1 MKEKESERRYI
12 MKIRDVMTSPAIR
25 IHPEEPVSVAA
36 RTLEHYNIG
45 ARPVCGSDGRLQ
57 GLVTDRDIVTR
68 CLATER
74 NPGQTRVAQVMTGQ
88 ILTVGPDASTAE
100 AARLMGARQV
110 RRLPVVENGKLIGMI
125 SLGDLAGSFESNRAA
140 GDALT
145 EISLNI
151 STR

>member
-1 MKEKESERRYI
+1 
-12 MKIRDVMTSPAIR
+12 MKIRDVMTRPVIR

-36 RTLEHYNIG
+36 RALEHYNIG
-45 ARPVCGSDGRLQ
+45 ALPVCGSDGQLR
-57 GLVTDRDIVTR
+57 GLVTDRDLVTR
-68 CLATER
+68 CLAADR
-74 NPGQTRVAQVMTGQ
+74 QPGQTRVDQVMTGQ
-88 ILTVGPDASTAE
+88 VVTVGPDATTEE

-110 RRLPVVENGKLIGMI
+110 RRLPVVERGKLVGMV
-125 SLGDLAGSFESNRAA
+125 SLGDLAGMFESNRAA

>member
-1 MKEKESERRYI
+1 

-25 IHPEEPVSVAA
+25 IHPEEPVTVAA

-45 ARPVCGSDGRLQ
+45 SLPVCGSDGRLQ

-68 CLATER
+68 CLASER
-74 NPGQTRVAQVMTGQ
+74 SPGQTRVGQ
-88 ILTVGPDASTAE
+88 IMTAGVLSVGPDTGTLE
-100 AARLMGARQV
+100 AARLMGSRQI
-110 RRLPVVENGKLIGMI
+110 RRLPVVENGKLLGMV
-125 SLGDLAGSFESNRAA
+125 SLGDLAASFESNRAA